1 MGRPTGRKKGCP
13 AKRASFPEK
22 HVSIGRLAVL
32 VVCFT
37 AGTLGCRGAPAHTK
51 RTRAGEADGARVPGR
66 IVVDF
71 RDGTPAEV
79 VAARAAEWG
88 IALRFNSLVGPDDG
102 VTLGEG
108 VADVDA
114 LLASIRG
121 SPDVEAAEPLLTYQ
135 AQAWT
140 PNDPDYPKQWNLRL
154 IGMPDAWELSRG
166 KGVVVAVLDTGVAFE
181 TRGPFVRVP
190 DLKNVRFAPGYDF
203 VHDTEHPNDDNGHG
217 THVAGTIAQATNNG
231 EGVAGIAFEATL
243 MPVKV
248 LDASGTGT
256 SADIADG
263 IRWSVDHGARVLNLS
278 LGGFG
283 YSRVIENAVAYA
295 RSKGAVV
302 VAAAGNHGAGTVA
315 YPAAYGGVVGVGAVG
330 PDGTRAPYS
339 AWGDQLDLLAP
350 GGDKRRG
357 EEGGIL
363 QATLARGSPGTP
375 VYASYQGTSMATP
388 HVAGVAALLFAAG
401 ARTPEQVERAL
412 YEGASGSGGW
422 SRERGHGLLD
432 AAGALR
438 ALGAA
443 PRIDW
448 QPLAASAAI
457 LILLLLSLNPRY
469 RPGGALNVLLDP
481 KLLLPLLLSSVGFFV
496 VRIIWQRWVGTP
508 TAVVEGLS
516 LPLPDW
522 ERIVF
527 GRGRLAHPFF
537 YSALIPL
544 LLALPAMAWRS
555 FRPVAAGI
563 ALGFAGFLA
572 YAAWTRAPGLSWLP
586 FHFLALPWLAG
597 NALVAALLAR
607 ALLIRREKS

>member
-1 MGRPTGRKKGCP
+1 VSL
-13 AKRASFPEK
+13 RAVAVGL
-22 HVSIGRLAVL
+22 VSSLL
-32 VVCFT
+32 
-37 AGTLGCRGAPAHTK
+37 LGCGAGPRHDK
-51 RTRAGEADGARVPGR
+51 HTRAGDTRTGRVPGR
-66 IVVDF
+66 VVVDF
-71 RDGTPAEV
+71 RDGTSAAVLAERS
-79 VAARAAEWG
+79 AAWG
-88 IALRFNSLVGPDDG
+88 VSLRFNSLVGPEDG
-102 VTLGEG
+102 VALADG
-108 VADVDA
+108 VKDVDG
-114 LLASIRG
+114 LLQAIRQ
-121 SPDVEAAEPLLTYQ
+121 SPDVEFAEPLLTYE
-135 AQAWT
+135 AQGFT
-140 PNDPDYPKQWNLRL
+140 PNDPDYAKQWNLRL
-154 IGMPDAWELSRG
+154 IGMPDAWEVSRG
-166 KGVVVAVLDTGVAFE
+166 KGVIVAVLDTGVAYE
-181 TRGPFVRVP
+181 TRGAFVRVP
-190 DLKNVRFAPGYDF
+190 DLKGVRFADGYDF
-203 VHDTEHPNDDNGHG
+203 VHDTTHPNDDNGHG

-243 MPVKV
+243 MPIKV
-248 LDASGTGT
+248 LDASGSGN

-263 IRWSVDHGARVLNLS
+263 IRWAVDHGAKVLNLS

-295 RSKGAVV
+295 RRHGAVV
-302 VAAAGNHGAGTVA
+302 VAAAGNHGDGTVA
-315 YPAAYGGVVGVGAVG
+315 YPAAYEGAVGVGAVG
-330 PDGTRAPYS
+330 PDGTRTPYS
-339 AWGDQLDLLAP
+339 AWGEQLDLLAP

-363 QATLARGSPGTP
+363 QATIARGEPGKA

-401 ARTPEQVERAL
+401 AKTPAEVERAL
-412 YEGASGSGGW
+412 YAGASGSGGW
-422 SRERGHGLLD
+422 NAQRGHGLLD

-438 ALGAA
+438 ALGAKTA
-443 PRIDW
+443 VDW

-457 LILLLLSLNPRY
+457 LMLLLLSLNPKV
-469 RPGGALNVLLDP
+469 RPGGVLNVLLDP

-496 VRIIWQRWVGTP
+496 IRVVWQKWVGSP
-508 TAVVEGLS
+508 PAAVDGLS

-544 LLALPAMAWRS
+544 VVAVPAVAWKG

-586 FHFLALPWLAG
+586 LQVLALPWLIT
-597 NALVAALLAR
+597 NALGCALLAR
-607 ALLIRREKS
+607 ALLAKREKA